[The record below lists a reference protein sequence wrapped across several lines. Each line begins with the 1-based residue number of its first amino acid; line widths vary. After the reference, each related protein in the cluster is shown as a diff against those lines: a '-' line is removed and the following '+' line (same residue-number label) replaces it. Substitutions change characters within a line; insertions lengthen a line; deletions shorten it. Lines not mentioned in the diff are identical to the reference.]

1 MTKPLVRR
9 QGLAIVLSVL
19 LSPGISAQDG
29 ERPNVLLII
38 VDDLRPLVGAY
49 GDNLAQ
55 TPHIDELAASGV
67 VFENAFASVPIC
79 GASRASFLSG
89 RKPTTNRFLNFS
101 SRLDRDLPGVPS
113 LPGWFRD
120 HGYYTLAS
128 GKIFDSMLD
137 SPESWSEPL
146 WSPEGE
152 WTSAIEPDER
162 GEHIQRAY
170 LDNPDGVLGPAF
182 ERLDVEDSDYPDGK
196 IADKTVEDLRRMS
209 DRGEPFFLA
218 VGFRKPHLPFNA
230 PARYWDL
237 YDPADFKLPTT
248 YYELAVG
255 APPHVVHTSFELRGQ
270 YTGIPPEGLLEES
283 QALNLIHAYRA
294 AVSYADAL
302 VGKVLGGLEDNGLD
316 DNTIVMLIGDHG
328 WNLGEQTMW
337 TKMNLFDIAL
347 HTPMIIRD
355 PSRGSGRAGAIT
367 DFLDIFPTLIELT
380 GLPAPDELDGVSL
393 VPVLEDTTRTVKPAS
408 FSRWFDGESVRT
420 ERYRYTEWRSEEGE
434 ITDRMLFDLLNDSE
448 ETRSVAD
455 EAEYESVVRE
465 LSALITADESFV
477 EWSPIVR
484 RTVARRTQ

>member
-1 MTKPLVRR
+1 
-9 QGLAIVLSVL
+9 
-19 LSPGISAQDG
+19 
-29 ERPNVLLII
+29 
-38 VDDLRPLVGAY
+38 
-49 GDNLAQ
+49 
-55 TPHIDELAASGV
+55 
-67 VFENAFASVPIC
+67 
-79 GASRASFLSG
+79 
-89 RKPTTNRFLNFS
+89 
-101 SRLDRDLPGVPS
+101 LDRDLPGVPS

-120 HGYYTLAS
+120 HGYYTLAR
-128 GKIFDSMLD
+128 GKIFDSTID
-137 SPESWSEPL
+137 SPDSWTEPL

-170 LDNPDGVLGPAF
+170 LDNPEGVLGPAF
-182 ERLDVEDSDYPDGK
+182 ERLDVEDSDYPDGQ

-209 DRGEPFFLA
+209 GRDEPFFLA

-230 PARYWDL
+230 PAKYWDL
-237 YDPADFKLPTT
+237 YDPADLRLPST
-248 YYELAVG
+248 YYGAAVG
-255 APPHVVHTSFELRGQ
+255 TPPYIVHTSFELRNN
-270 YTGIPPEGLLEES
+270 YSGIPSEGLLEES

-302 VGKVLGGLEDNGLD
+302 VGKVLGALEDNGLA

-355 PSRGSGRAGAIT
+355 PSRASGRAAAIT
-367 DFLDIFPTLIELT
+367 DFLDIFPTLVELA
-380 GLPAPDELDGVSL
+380 GLPAVDELDGVSL
-393 VPVLEDTTRTVKPAS
+393 VPVLEDPSRTVKTAS

-434 ITDRMLFDLLNDSE
+434 ITDRMLFDLSLDPN
-448 ETRSVAD
+448 ETRSVAEEGAYAD
-455 EAEYESVVRE
+455 VVRE

-484 RTVARRTQ
+484 RNVANRSR